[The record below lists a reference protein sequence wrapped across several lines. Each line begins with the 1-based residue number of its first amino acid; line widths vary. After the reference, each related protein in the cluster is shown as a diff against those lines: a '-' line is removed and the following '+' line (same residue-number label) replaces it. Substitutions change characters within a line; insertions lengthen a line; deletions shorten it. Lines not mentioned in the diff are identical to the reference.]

1 MLFRISKNSLFTVA
15 LVFVAF
21 AIAHGQ
27 VNRSEPVYT
36 EIKMFE
42 PWNPHGLSIGIAVQ
56 QKLSGKCFAE
66 SAASPNRPDAWRCS
80 SGNAIQDPCYMQ
92 VMGDQK
98 QLACARDPWSANVNL
113 FTLEGSLPSAER
125 KTPQKDDSLPWA
137 LELADGSK
145 CTLMTGGTYMMAGLR
160 ANYGCVGGRDLFG
173 DIDRRQPTWLIFSH
187 TEKSIALTQSAIRVV
202 WY

>member
-27 VNRSEPVYT
+27 VNRSEPVHT

-66 SAASPNRPDAWRCS
+66 SAASPNRPDARRCS
-80 SGNAIQDPCYMQ
+80 SANAIQDPCYMQ

-125 KTPQKDDSLPWA
+125 KTLQKDDSLPWA

-187 TEKSIALTQSAIRVV
+187 TDKSIALTQSAIRVA